1 MKEVQAGTVL
11 QSNVKRRHTGKWAS
25 NVNARASPGVL
36 LNVAG
41 TMTVEIDLGGVVE
54 LEIPGHIVRHLVD
67 ASTLYVL
74 LLLLLCRGFLK
85 LKGEAR

>member
-1 MKEVQAGTVL
+1 
-11 QSNVKRRHTGKWAS
+11 
-25 NVNARASPGVL
+25 
-36 LNVAG
+36 
-41 TMTVEIDLGGVVE
+41 LGGVVE
-54 LEIPGHIVRHLVD
+54 LEILGHIVRHLVD